1 MRSSASSL
9 AAPEHTGPL
18 PPARDARAID
28 DTVPPPS
35 FTMPPPSS
43 AGAPL
48 AASGAP
54 LSPMPARGSDP
65 RRGVAETIP
74 FALGDERKDH
84 FKSFRERVAHQR
96 ARTAEPLATV
106 WPDASAT
113 WREDLIAWARTVEEG
128 DAEGLPSTPIDTLA
142 LRYDLS
148 SNVIRSLAWLYAQHL
163 RGLDGAAPVDLAR
176 LAGGDW
182 SDALG
187 RGELAEKSLATYRD
201 SRVRLAAAVER
212 VLDDRK
218 PRTGTLVGTPGP
230 VSLLGH
236 CAIVSAGPLTIIAE
250 ACVPSIGGAILAAH
264 PDANLVELAI
274 EARGYGA
281 APMWRVRTEQ
291 LDRVP
296 VDLPIILVADDDI
309 TADLLGVPRLT

>member
-1 MRSSASSL
+1 MRSSASSF
-9 AAPEHTGPL
+9 AAPEPAGPP
-18 PPARDARAID
+18 PPAYDARAID

-35 FTMPPPSS
+35 FTMPPPST
-43 AGAPL
+43 G
-48 AASGAP
+48 GAP

-74 FALGDERKDH
+74 FSVADERTDH
-84 FKSFRERVAHQR
+84 VQSFRERVEHPR
-96 ARTAEPLATV
+96 ARTAEPVATLC
-106 WPDASAT
+106 PDAASS
-113 WREDLIAWARTVEEG
+113 WREDLIGWAGSIEAG
-128 DAEGLPSTPIDTLA
+128 DGADLPSTPVDTLA

-148 SNVIRSLAWLYAQHL
+148 SNVVRSLAWLYAQHL

-182 SDALG
+182 SEALG
-187 RGELAEKSLATYRD
+187 RGELADKSLATYRD
-201 SRVRLAAAVER
+201 SRVRLVGAVLR
-212 VLDDRK
+212 VLDDRQ

-230 VSLLGH
+230 VSLLGP
-236 CAIVSAGPLTIIAE
+236 CAIVASGPLTIVAE
-250 ACVPSIGGAILAAH
+250 AFVPSIGGAIFAAH
-264 PDANLVELAI
+264 PDADLVELAT

-291 LDRVP
+291 LGRVP
-296 VDLPIILVADDDI
+296 VDQPIILVADDDI